1 MWCVAELNEEYVRKL
16 EDVLELYER
25 PYLAQLLH
33 HLVDKP
39 ADKQRFS
46 ASNSSFHSALR

>member
-25 PYLAQLLH
+25 PYNQAEPVVFLDEKPVTLH
-33 HLVDKP
+33 KDFGAREK
-39 ADKQRFS
+39 
-46 ASNSSFHSALR
+46 